1 MRVVLLVTEYI
12 SEKKFAGGLANYTY
26 RIAQGLKDLGHEPI
40 VVVSAAEYKT
50 LWHNGIQV
58 RRVRA
63 YLPQWIRVPKKM
75 MGIPIK
81 LPFRAVRK
89 LRNLYNK
96 RPNAPAQQAVINELH
111 MPASNQ
117 LNTAM
122 YLLGL
127 GFGIRK
133 ALEEIHKESPVDVA
147 HYTHLSGI
155 STFRVS
161 KIPSVVR
168 LSSHRD
174 LWKPHN
180 CQFAGPMQRR
190 LEDIGVK
197 RADRVVCPSHWVAD
211 YVTQKLDVP
220 IQVVESPFVPPPDPE
235 DTTVFEEMIGPQTTY
250 GLYFGSLAEWKGIFV
265 LAEAL
270 EPFLQQ
276 HPDYTF
282 VFVGRTLSE
291 KEGLPAPAYIKKRLS
306 AYSDRIKILG
316 ALRHPKLFPI
326 IRGAQFVA
334 LPSLADNFPN
344 ACLESM
350 WLERVTI
357 GTRGRSFDQL
367 IEHEKNGFLCEPG
380 DVESLRRALEKA
392 AELPAE
398 QRTKM
403 GAAAKQR
410 IQQLTPEKV
419 VSELLKVY
427 EQAIADKK

>member
-26 RIAQGLKDLGHEPI
+26 RVAEGLKALGHEPI
-40 VVVSAAEYKT
+40 VIVSAAKYET

-63 YLPQWIRVPKKM
+63 YLPQWIRVSKKVV
-75 MGIPIK
+75 GIPVK
-81 LPFRAVRK
+81 APFRAVRK

-96 RPNAPAQQAVINELH
+96 RPKAPADQAVINELH
-111 MPASNQ
+111 MPVSNQ
-117 LNTAM
+117 INTAM

-127 GFGIRK
+127 GFGMRK
-133 ALEEIHKESPVDVA
+133 ALKEIHKESPVDVA

-155 STFRVS
+155 SSFRVS
-161 KIPSVVR
+161 QIPSVVR

-180 CQFAGPMQRR
+180 CQFAGPMQRK
-190 LEDIGVK
+190 LEDIGVQ

-211 YVTQKLDVP
+211 YVTQKLNVP
-220 IQVVESPFVPPPDPE
+220 IQVIESPFVPPPDPE
-235 DTTVFEEMIGPQTTY
+235 DSTVFEEIIGSQTTY

-291 KEGLPAPAYIKKRLS
+291 KAGLPAPEYLKQRLS
-306 AYSDRIKILG
+306 AYGDRIKVLG
-316 ALRHPKLFPI
+316 AIRHHQLFPI

-367 IEHEKNGFLCEPG
+367 IEDGENGFLCDPG
-380 DVESLRRALEKA
+380 NVESLHKALEA
-392 AELPAE
+392 AAALPAE
-398 QRTKM
+398 QRAKM
-403 GAAAKQR
+403 GAMAKQR

-419 VSELLKVY
+419 VSDLLKVY
-427 EQAIADKK
+427 KLAIADKK